1 MPVCHLPVRLDALPP
16 FRPVVTRLLAELS
29 GEPSGFRRIR
39 LLVSEDPALAAQVLR
54 LANSALFGRRGAVTD
69 LLSALTLIGL
79 DRLRALVLTYGVRH
93 LFRPVARLPQ
103 ARAIWRHSLATA
115 ILAADLGLDLEG
127 DMMEFYTA
135 GLLHDLGRLVLLA
148 SAPEAYAA
156 LLEQACGSAHSLE
169 LERELFGQPHC
180 DAGARAMR
188 RYGLPGPLAE
198 AARLHHH
205 PDPLELSRSK
215 PGAALI
221 ASSCRLAASSGFAV
235 VEERPQAVQDGGG
248 AAQDA
253 GGEDDLCLYLRE
265 RVAEIEL
272 ELGLNLP
279 DAGAA

>member
-54 LANSALFGRRGAVTD
+54 LANSALFGRRGKVTD

-93 LFRPVARLPQ
+93 LFRPLARLPQ

-115 ILAADLGLDLEG
+115 ILAADLALDQDG

-169 LERELFGQPHC
+169 LERELFGLPHC

-188 RYGLPGPLAE
+188 RYGLPEPLAE

-205 PDPLELSRSK
+205 ADPLELSK
-215 PGAALI
+215 TNPDAALV
-221 ASSCRLAASSGFAV
+221 ASSCRLASSVGFAV
-235 VEERPQAVQDGGG
+235 VAEPPPAASEGSSPDEE
-248 AAQDA
+248 A
-253 GGEDDLCLYLRE
+253 GEQDDLCLYLRE

-272 ELGLNLP
+272 ELGLALP
-279 DAGAA
+279 DTGAA